1 MIGKIK
7 RASFLIITF
16 ITISL
21 FSLFIIYSLQKA
33 INLQLGQDGFLSKEA
48 ITFECEN
55 DSSAINTDLLNLK
68 GNYILIKET
77 SGFSDYKSIFIK
89 GKCDNKPEMIEGRF
103 FKEEDF
109 NKDNKYT
116 VIGKNLLENL
126 VDEDGKKYYSIE
138 GSYYEVIGV
147 MGNSKEDTP
156 YDNYVYVNL
165 DSLLEKDGSYLNGKF
180 IIDGRLNSNNL
191 FEEITEKY
199 KDTSMSVKKVNRT
212 SSLTEDIIKDN
223 IASKTKYI
231 IEIVCVLVI
240 NTFLI
245 TEYWI
250 KDRDKEMGIRRVVG
264 ATKMQISIR
273 ILRELMIIGLISYLT
288 GYLLFLGVTYI
299 MDGYLHFYIE
309 TMIYVLLIVMT
320 SSLLASFVPIIKAN
334 KMEPSEV
341 IK

>member
-1 MIGKIK
+1 MMNKI
-7 RASFLIITF
+7 RSSSFLIIIF
-16 ITISL
+16 ITISF
-21 FSLFIIYSLQKA
+21 FSAFIIYSLQKT
-33 INLQLGQDGFLSKEA
+33 INLQLGQDGFLSEEA
-48 ITFECEN
+48 ITFECECN
-55 DSSAINTDLLNLK
+55 EDSINTDLLSLK
-68 GNYILIKET
+68 GNYTLIKEA
-77 SGFSDYKSIFIK
+77 SGFSDYKAIFIK
-89 GKCDNKPEMIEGRF
+89 GKYNDKPEMIEGSF

-109 NKDNKYT
+109 NKDNKYA
-116 VIGKNLLENL
+116 VVGKNLLEN
-126 VDEDGKKYYSIE
+126 VVNENEKKYYSIE

-264 ATKMQISIR
+264 ATKMEISFR
-273 ILRELMIIGLISYLT
+273 ILRELIIIGLISYLT